1 MYIVVLAFCTS
12 AGGWSVDLLVKCVSN
27 SSHSF

>member
-1 MYIVVLAFCTS
+1 M
-12 AGGWSVDLLVKCVSN
+12 GGGGSYLSQQRVGLLVKCCVSN